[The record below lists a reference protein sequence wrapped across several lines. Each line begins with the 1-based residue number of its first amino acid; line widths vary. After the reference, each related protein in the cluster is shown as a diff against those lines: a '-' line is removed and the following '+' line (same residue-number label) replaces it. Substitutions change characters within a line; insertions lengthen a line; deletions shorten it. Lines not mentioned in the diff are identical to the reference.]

1 MAKNHPYIGK
11 PDYQFWNKEPAI
23 ATGEKFDPIVKV
35 SFSLDA
41 EEPIATAGS
50 CFAQHVAKELQRVGF
65 NYLVT
70 ETPHPII
77 PQPIAE
83 KYHYGAFT
91 ARYGNLYTAR
101 QLRQL
106 LERAYGRF
114 DPVERAWV
122 GAGGALVDPFR
133 PQIHPGGFINDVE
146 LEADRTKHLAAVR
159 TAIESLSC
167 FVFTLGLTEAWVDR
181 RDGAVFPLAPGVAGG
196 SFDPDLY
203 AFKNFTVAE
212 VIEDMQWSLAF
223 IRQVNPAA
231 KFILTVSP
239 VPLNA
244 TYMDRHVFVSTVYSK
259 SVLRVAAEAL
269 TEVFDNCDYFPSFE
283 IVNNPY
289 HRERFFAE
297 DCREVR
303 PEGVAYVMKLFLK
316 HYANLDVDLIEGEA
330 SVVRREAAKS
340 AKAIASERKAER
352 EERQRLR
359 AERQRQRE
367 ERVRQREL
375 AKQEREERRRQG
387 QQGRRRPDGKRA
399 EGAPGSAQARK
410 QGGQTV
416 EPAGKASKQA
426 DDFLEEMKRLN
437 DILCDEESISNS

>member
-1 MAKNHPYIGK
+1 MAKNHPYLGK
-11 PDYQFWNKEPAI
+11 PNYQFWNKEPAI
-23 ATGEKFDPIVKV
+23 ASGNNFDPIVKV
-35 SFSLDA
+35 SFSLDSK
-41 EEPIATAGS
+41 EPIATAGS

-77 PQPIAE
+77 PPAVAE

-106 LERAYGRF
+106 LERAYGLF
-114 DPVERAWV
+114 DPVDRAWM
-122 GAGGALVDPFR
+122 GSKGSLVDPFR
-133 PQIHPGGFINDVE
+133 PQIHPGGFVNEVE

-159 TAIESLSC
+159 EAVETLSC
-167 FVFTLGLTEAWVDR
+167 FVFTLGLTEAWVDQ

-196 SFDPDLY
+196 WFDPDLY
-203 AFKNFTVAE
+203 AFKNFSVTE
-212 VIEDMQWSLAF
+212 VIEDMQWSLDF
-223 IRQVNPAA
+223 IRQKNPAA

-244 TYMDRHVFVSTVYSK
+244 TYVDRHVFVSTIYSK
-259 SVLRVAAEAL
+259 SVLRVAAEAV
-269 TEVFDNCDYFPSFE
+269 TEAFENCDYFPSYE

-289 HRERFFAE
+289 HHERFFAE

-316 HYANLDVDLIEGEA
+316 HYANLEVELPEVPAPAARPAAANAG
-330 SVVRREAAKS
+330 AAKGPG
-340 AKAIASERKAER
+340 
-352 EERQRLR
+352 RQ
-359 AERQRQRE
+359 ADWQERQRQRV
-367 ERVRQREL
+367 ERLRQREERIRQREQ

-387 QQGRRRPDGKRA
+387 QKGPAAKGGP
-399 EGAPGSAQARK
+399 GAAAQAGK
-410 QGGQTV
+410 QGGKGA
-416 EPAGKASKQA
+416 EPAAKAAKQK
-426 DDFLEEMKRLN
+426 DSFLEEMERLN